1 WHAMSLY
8 GQTGTGRHLNH
19 YSHVLDDSVGGLV
32 RRMERATQPNRK
44 ADAANRCGRGML
56 NLRKLFTHGVIEFRV
71 FAGTLNRHKLMHH
84 LATVLGLCR
93 RAAEIECLGA
103 FTKNKAQAK
112 RTSSAATALRFLW
125 DYLGWTGSKRPVALG
140 LVGPL
145 HTEFK
150 TYREA
155 AERMCQRFDSRFP
168 YANL

>member
-1 WHAMSLY
+1 
-8 GQTGTGRHLNH
+8 
-19 YSHVLDDSVGGLV
+19 
-32 RRMERATQPNRK
+32 MEETANPTRK
-44 ADAANRCGRGML
+44 ADAAHRCGRGMVNFL
-56 NLRKLFTHGVIEFRV
+56 KLFSHGVIELPTRARVALRAAYGWLSRCARFRV

-103 FTKNKAQAK
+103 FTKNKAPTK
-112 RTSSAATALRFLW
+112 RTATAASALRFLW
-125 DYLGWTGSKRPVALG
+125 DYLGWTGGKRSVALG

-145 HTEFK
+145 HTEFR

-155 AERMCQRFDSRFP
+155 AERMCRQFDSRFP